1 MLGYRV
7 GRNARKCHL
16 LAIAILENVVRA
28 ALVSEA
34 CRLPHFFCVSVDCR
48 RERVCMYLRVRSYT
62 FFVGYYPDAATMC
75 VMMQKFVNYRT
86 IYTLFKL

>member
-62 FFVGYYPDAATMC
+62 FLCRILPGRSNHVCDDAEIRKLPDYIH
-75 VMMQKFVNYRT
+75 VV
-86 IYTLFKL
+86 